1 MLSFA
6 GTDFVSS
13 DCERKNLRNKGKSE
27 DSSSTPFAYPLLSSL
42 AASSFL
48 SSFFSLKIFLK
59 KPSFSSSSAELVT
72 FSSSSPL
79 SLKSFLKNPSLS
91 SPSTDFETD
100 FSSISP
106 LLSRNSRLKN
116 LLSELDV
123 TSSSSLLS
131 LRSLRKN
138 PSFSLSS
145 SSLSTD
151 FRTSSS
157 LESLK
162 SLLKK
167 LSLSCSS
174 SSLPSLNS
182 RLKKLSLSGSSSS
195 LPSLNSLLKNP
206 SLSGSLSGSS
216 SSLSTDFLKRNAFRT
231 FGLGINF
238 LNIVLSSSDPLL
250 LPSSCKGFVTE
261 GENENDF

>member
-167 LSLSCSS
+167 LSLSCS
-174 SSLPSLNS
+174 
-182 RLKKLSLSGSSSS
+182 
-195 LPSLNSLLKNP
+195 
-206 SLSGSLSGSS
+206 LSGSS